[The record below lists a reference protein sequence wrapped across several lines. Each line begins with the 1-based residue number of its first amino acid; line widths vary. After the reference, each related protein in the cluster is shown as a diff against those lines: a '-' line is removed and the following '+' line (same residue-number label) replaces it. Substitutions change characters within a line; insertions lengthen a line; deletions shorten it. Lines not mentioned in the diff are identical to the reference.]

1 MRCACRRDVLL
12 EAQPPEDP
20 SRASTGALQQRA
32 RGLLVSV
39 KEAGRYLGWGGDENV
54 SGKKGFIYIA
64 YSTLDLTTT
73 DIELSAIR
81 IFLA

>member
-1 MRCACRRDVLL
+1 MSYSKLNHQKTLHVLQL
-12 EAQPPEDP
+12 EPYNSAL
-20 SRASTGALQQRA
+20 GAYSSL
-32 RGLLVSV
+32 S
-39 KEAGRYLGWGGDENV
+39 KKPAGSGGDENV